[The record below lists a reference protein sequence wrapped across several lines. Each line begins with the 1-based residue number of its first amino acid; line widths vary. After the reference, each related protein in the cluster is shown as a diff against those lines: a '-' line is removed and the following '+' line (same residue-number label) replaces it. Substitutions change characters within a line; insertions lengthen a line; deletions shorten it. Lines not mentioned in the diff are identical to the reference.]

1 MRPRHWIAAA
11 LAITACVVA
20 WVVLHGPREPV
31 PPPPHLPPPVDARV
45 ALRVRDAATDIA
57 TPRAPD
63 VTVNDAGLDARLF
76 DAVATDA
83 LAFDDADDLD
93 APPQE
98 GLTIEFDTIAPE
110 DECTLRV
117 TSRGVVAT
125 CEHGQASCDTI
136 ARGELAPEE
145 GEEIVARCDHARG
158 PVFLAIAARHEVLWA
173 ERTDRSEELPGG
185 TCGDF
190 QSIRAELV
198 SVAGAAQRAVLVRV
212 RGCSEPASYVDWD
225 DLLWWTGDGF
235 TTIASASFGC
245 SYEGATDGPE
255 MNERGTYDCHGSY
268 LTRAAR
274 APDTTFTLVGCEQC
288 TQREIGTDRLMT
300 RRGRVLRTL
309 RWDAES
315 ARFVEPE

>member
-1 MRPRHWIAAA
+1 MAD
-11 LAITACVVA
+11 
-20 WVVLHGPREPV
+20 
-31 PPPPHLPPPVDARV
+31 LP
-45 ALRVRDAATDIA
+45 LR
-57 TPRAPD
+57 RAPD
-63 VTVNDAGLDARLF
+63 VAVNDARFDAGSGLDATTVDTL
-76 DAVATDA
+76 T
-83 LAFDDADDLD
+83 FDDADDLD

-98 GLTIEFDTIAPE
+98 GLAIEFDTIAPE
-110 DECTLRV
+110 DTCTLRV

-136 ARGELAPEE
+136 ARGELAPNP

-158 PVFLAIAARHEVLWA
+158 PVFLAIAARSEVLWA

-190 QSIRAELV
+190 QSIRADLV
-198 SVAGAAQRAVLVRV
+198 SIAGATQRAVLVSV

-225 DLLWWTGDGF
+225 DLLWWNEDGF
-235 TTIASASFGC
+235 VTVASASFACG
-245 SYEGATDGPE
+245 YEGATDGPD

-268 LTRAAR
+268 LTRGPR
-274 APDTTFTLVGCEQC
+274 ASDTTFTLVGCDPC
-288 TQREIGTDRLMT
+288 TQRELGADRLMT

-315 ARFVEPE
+315 ARFVEPQ